1 MHEQRRYID
10 AIDTDLVGKTLRAF
24 KYVRDPKA
32 FELLAD
38 ETRRKIIYLLR
49 AKELTVSQLAADLH
63 LTPQALYHQIKK
75 LHEVGLVDVAREE
88 RVGNFIETYYRAS
101 AEVFEFHHG
110 EAGSE
115 EAEKHFQEAFDAL
128 AKVGLDV
135 KVDPGAVQKV
145 AELHAEMD
153 KIGLPASL
161 EEKISQLDDVAFFT
175 KSKVYELAQFAT
187 MSDKQ
192 FEKMI
197 ETEKA
202 LRRLIAGT
210 VAKKAEKS

>member
-1 MHEQRRYID
+1 MHEQRKYIVG
-10 AIDTDLVGKTLRAF
+10 IDTDLVRETLRAF
-24 KYVRDPKA
+24 KYVRDPEA
-32 FELLAD
+32 FRLLAD
-38 ETRRKIIYLLR
+38 ETRRRIIYLLR
-49 AKELTVSQLAADLH
+49 AKEMTVSQLAADLH
-63 LTPQALYHQIKK
+63 ITTQAVYHHINK
-75 LHEVGLVDVAREE
+75 LREVGLVDVAREE

-115 EAEKHFQEAFDAL
+115 EAEKHFQEAFGAL
-128 AKVGLDV
+128 AQVGLDV
-135 KVDPGAVQKV
+135 KADPGVVKKV

-175 KSKVYELAQFAT
+175 KSKVYELAQLAT

-197 ETEKA
+197 DTEKA

-210 VAKKAEKS
+210 VTKRAERS